1 MYFGKKKLKLF
12 VFSDD
17 MIVYIEDPKES
28 MEMLLDLKSKFIE
41 VSGYESSILKK
52 SVVFHILVRNNWKQ
66 NIF

>member
-41 VSGYESSILKK
+41 VSGYKSSILKNQLY
-52 SVVFHILVRNNWKQ
+52 SIY
-66 NIF
+66 